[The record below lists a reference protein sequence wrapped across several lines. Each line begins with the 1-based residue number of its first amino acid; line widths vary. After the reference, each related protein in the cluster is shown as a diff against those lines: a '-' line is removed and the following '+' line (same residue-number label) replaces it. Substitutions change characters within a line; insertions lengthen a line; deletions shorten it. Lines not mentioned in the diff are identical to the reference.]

1 MSKPYFY
8 IIEHKRSKMKYA
20 GSKWSKNADPERF
33 MKTGGYLT
41 SSSKI
46 KEIINAE
53 GLDSFNIICIK
64 SETECGMDVY
74 SFETRWLRD
83 HNCAQSKEW
92 FNKHNNNKSFGK
104 PEITDSLRSKRSY
117 NRKEWLKDPVN
128 LKLASDNMK
137 KGTYKNSERFSGEG
151 NPFYG
156 RRHSEESK
164 NLMSEKLKGRE
175 IWNTGKTKETCG
187 HSLKSS
193 ERMKANNPMKNM
205 SPKRKKEI
213 YSNRVQRSTKGMK
226 KFFNKETGEYRM
238 FRPGEELPG
247 FAASS
252 QKKK

>member
-1 MSKPYFY
+1 MYKPYFY

-74 SFETRWLRD
+74 S
-83 HNCAQSKEW
+83 
-92 FNKHNNNKSFGK
+92 
-104 PEITDSLRSKRSY
+104 
-117 NRKEWLKDPVN
+117 
-128 LKLASDNMK
+128 
-137 KGTYKNSERFSGEG
+137 
-151 NPFYG
+151 
-156 RRHSEESK
+156 
-164 NLMSEKLKGRE
+164 
-175 IWNTGKTKETCG
+175 
-187 HSLKSS
+187 
-193 ERMKANNPMKNM
+193 
-205 SPKRKKEI
+205 
-213 YSNRVQRSTKGMK
+213 NRVQRSTKGMK
-226 KFFNKETGEYRM
+226 KFFNEETGEYRM

-252 QKKK
+252 KKKK